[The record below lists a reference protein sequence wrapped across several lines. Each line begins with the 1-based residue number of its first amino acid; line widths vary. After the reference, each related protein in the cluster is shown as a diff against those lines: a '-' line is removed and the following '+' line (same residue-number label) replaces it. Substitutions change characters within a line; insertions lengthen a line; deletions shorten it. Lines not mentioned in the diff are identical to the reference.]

1 MYHAFV
7 KAYLDSNIHQR
18 FYRRVFRK
26 SFPKLSFPR
35 PRTDTCS
42 SWDLLK
48 NKINTTV
55 VLEKLKLIAK
65 KELHLRKAEKAV
77 KLLNEDNTFLHA
89 CLHKWY
95 LHYQHGHAACDIFT
109 PTLSHSSMFY
119 SRQLSNFNLFI
130 HNEDTST
137 SFMCLWHEGMAGRG
151 GNEVASCLLK
161 VITSNLTPKR
171 NLTVWCDNCAG
182 QNKNR
187 IVLMIMIYAVAKNIL
202 DCIEFKF
209 LVSGHSY
216 MPCDRDF
223 GIIEKR
229 KRLCKPMVP
238 EEIAEMIAEARHVQP
253 FNVVMMKEEDFYDI
267 FAQCD
272 TFLNTSPIKI
282 STASWIKI
290 SRENLPIIQVK
301 STFSNMEPWKKHNIF
316 KRGKS
321 VNDISRIYSLPPLG
335 KRSAISD
342 PKKRLVVYVEIRIQN
357 IIHFIVNFVHNNINL
372 IF

>member
-1 MYHAFV
+1 MMYRAFV
-7 KAYLDSNIHQR
+7 KAYSDSNIPQH

-42 SWDLLK
+42 SCDLLK

-55 VLEKLKLIAK
+55 ELEKLKLIAK
-65 KELHLRKAEKAV
+65 KELHLRKAV
-77 KLLNEDNTFLHA
+77 KLLNEDNAFFFFTHA
-89 CLHKWY
+89 FKWY
-95 LHYQHGHAACDIFT
+95 LQMKDIMLHVIFT
-109 PTLSHSSMFY
+109 PTLKHSSMFY
-119 SRQLSNFNLFI
+119 SLQLSNFNLFI
-130 HNEDTST
+130 RNEDTST

-171 NLTVWCDNCAG
+171 NLTVWCDNYAG

-187 IVLMIMIYAVAKNIL
+187 MVSMIMIYAVAKNIL
-202 DCIEFKF
+202 DCMEFKF

-223 GIIEKR
+223 GIIEKG
-229 KRLCKPMVP
+229 KRVCKPMVP
-238 EEIAEMIAEARHVQP
+238 EEIAEMIAESRHAQP
-253 FNVVMMKEEDFYDI
+253 FNVVMMKEEDFYDF

-290 SRENLPIIQVK
+290 SRANLPIIQVK
-301 STFSNMEPWKKHNIF
+301 TTCSNVEPWKEHNIF

-321 VNDISRIYSLPPLG
+321 VNGISRIYFLPPLG

-342 PKKRLVVYVEIRIQN
+342 HKKRLIVYVGIRIHN
-357 IIHFIVNFVHNNINL
+357 IIHFIANFVHNKIDL
-372 IF
+372 TFF